1 MTVSAA
7 ECLRQELNEAQLKE
21 VAKVRLE
28 HEQSMEGLRVK
39 LRKELAEREEEVSVT
54 VQALCMV

>member
-1 MTVSAA
+1 MSAA

-39 LRKELAEREEEVSVT
+39 LGKELAEREEEVSVA
-54 VQALCMV
+54 VQTLCVV

>member
-1 MTVSAA
+1 MSAA

-39 LRKELAEREEEVSVT
+39 LGKELTEREEEVSVA
-54 VQALCMV
+54 VQTLCVV

>member
-1 MTVSAA
+1 MSAA

-39 LRKELAEREEEVSVT
+39 LGKELAEREEEVSVA
-54 VQALCMV
+54 VRALCVV